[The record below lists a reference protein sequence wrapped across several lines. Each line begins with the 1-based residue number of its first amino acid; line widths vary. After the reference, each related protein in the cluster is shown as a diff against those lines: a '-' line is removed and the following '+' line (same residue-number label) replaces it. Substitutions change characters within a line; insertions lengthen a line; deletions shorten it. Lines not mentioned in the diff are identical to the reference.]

1 MDLFV
6 VPTISFRLL
15 YGFLVLRHS
24 RREILWLG
32 VTAHPSAQWIARQ
45 LSEAYGWQQ
54 TPQYISFTIGIGSM
68 AMSLSVAFARWAFGT
83 GRSHHGRHGRTDMRR
98 GSSGR
103 SDGIALT
110 MSLSSAS
117 GIFATCWDRTKN
129 ITMMLARTYR

>member
-32 VTAHPSAQWIARQ
+32 VTDYPSRSRDGHSGPADRTTTA
-45 LSEAYGWQQ
+45 
-54 TPQYISFTIGIGSM
+54 M
-68 AMSLSVAFARWAFGT
+68 AE
-83 GRSHHGRHGRTDMRR
+83 RTLRR
-98 GSSGR
+98 GSSVR